1 MTVHTA
7 ARQARPETFA
17 FPDTAPGDDAVVDD
31 FADRLRLAMDL
42 AGGIQQ
48 TELARRI
55 GVGKA
60 AINQVLTRH
69 TKALNAERALRAA
82 RILQVDPWWLV
93 SGEGV
98 PRPVYLV
105 ERQTLSPRAV
115 YIGLQLDALPT
126 QSARDRA
133 YSLIVQILDF
143 GADMGSDIGH

>member
-1 MTVHTA
+1 
-7 ARQARPETFA
+7 
-17 FPDTAPGDDAVVDD
+17 
-31 FADRLRLAMDL
+31 MDL

-48 TELARRI
+48 TELVRRI

-93 SGEGV
+93 TGEGV

-133 YSLIVQILDF
+133 YALIVQILDF